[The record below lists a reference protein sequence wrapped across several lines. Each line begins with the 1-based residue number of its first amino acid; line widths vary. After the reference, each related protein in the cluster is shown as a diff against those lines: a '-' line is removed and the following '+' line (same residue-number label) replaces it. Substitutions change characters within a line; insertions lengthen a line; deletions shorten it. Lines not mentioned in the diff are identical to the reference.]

1 MKLELYKEDDE
12 KKARELL
19 IQNRYDIV
27 DRD

>member
-1 MKLELYKEDDE
+1 MKLELYNEDDE